1 MPATLDD
8 CYLPDFCDARSVAV
22 VVVVCQ
28 LLAFVLV
35 AAQIAAVEPAGMRLL
50 KVSLFLHWL
59 GLTSAGV
66 LCLARAPLARRSTGA
81 ITVAAF
87 ALIVATTV
95 LLSVAAWYAL
105 RWTGYGHELG
115 GAEAL
120 LFAARNAAVAA
131 IVAAVLLNARYVP
144 IGISVASIFPGSPA
158 RRFVDS
164 QLIVDE
170 SWAVAGQG
178 GRFRYRRLVG
188 AGLVLYAAWN
198 LGTVVGVVGG
208 DRLGDPRA
216 IGLDA
221 AFGAL
226 FLALLLPY
234 VRTRRSVGA
243 ALASAAIAVSLT
255 PLVPAGVP
263 IVAAAAVCLWGLRA

>member
-1 MPATLDD
+1 MRAASAGRKGRLEPVDEREPGLRDGARAVAPIGVGAFLFGASFGVIAVASGTGAVPAIVMSLTT
-8 CYLPDFCDARSVAV
+8 FAGS
-22 VVVVCQ
+22 
-28 LLAFVLV
+28 
-35 AAQIAAVEPAGMRLL
+35 AQFAAV
-50 KVSLFLHWL
+50 SIL
-59 GLTSAGV
+59 GNGGSA
-66 LCLARAPLARRSTGA
+66 
-81 ITVAAF
+81 I
-87 ALIVATTV
+87 
-95 LLSVAAWYAL
+95 
-105 RWTGYGHELG
+105 
-115 GAEAL
+115 
-120 LFAARNAAVAA
+120 AA

-144 IGISVASIFPGSPA
+144 IGISVASIFPGSVA
-158 RRFVDS
+158 RRFVNS
-164 QLIVDE
+164 QLVVDE

-178 GRFRYRRLVG
+178 GRFHYRRLVG

-208 DRLGDPRA
+208 DSLGDPGA